1 MDFICNSFWQNRCRY
16 LLLKP
21 LVFHWDVRFWTLL
34 NKGRH
39 HVIVS
44 HKTTLCFLWKKRL
57 VIRVE
62 SMLCWGLG
70 DWFKNQILKR
80 SQYVWNQA
88 LGNNRVALPAVVYRS
103 EHLRVTEPRIF
114 SSKSQQ
120 FYQDVFC
127 TVQHCKAHAQTVLMV
142 KPWMDIQSLPF
153 QPLKLFSIH
162 WGFIN
167 MPHGWKS
174 NNEIKREIMSLVYF
188 HPPELESPM

>member
-1 MDFICNSFWQNRCRY
+1 MDLLYNSFWQNRCRY

-39 HVIVS
+39 HVIVF

-88 LGNNRVALPAVVYRS
+88 LGNNRVALPAVVYLHRAFTCNRTKDFLFEISAVLSGCLLYSAALQSTRS
-103 EHLRVTEPRIF
+103 DRANGKALNGYPEP
-114 SSKSQQ
+114 SVSAPQALLYSLG
-120 FYQDVFC
+120 FYQYA
-127 TVQHCKAHAQTVLMV
+127 T
-142 KPWMDIQSLPF
+142 W
-153 QPLKLFSIH
+153 LKI
-162 WGFIN
+162 
-167 MPHGWKS
+167 
-174 NNEIKREIMSLVYF
+174 
-188 HPPELESPM
+188 